1 MAVRIRLAGPLR
13 PYAGGA
19 AQVVIPAPAATV
31 AEALTLLG
39 ERHPGVRDRVLDEQG
54 ELRRHV
60 NVFVGPENVRFLDG
74 LRTPL
79 PEEVELHLLPAVSGG

>member
-1 MAVRIRLAGPLR
+1 MAVTVRLAGPLR

-19 AQVVIPAPAATV
+19 AQVVLPARAATV

-39 ERHPGVRDRVLDEQG
+39 ERHPGVRDRVLDERG
-54 ELRRHV
+54 ALRPHV
-60 NVFVGPENVRFLDG
+60 NVFVGPENIRFLEG

-79 PEEVELHLLPAVSGG
+79 PEEAELHLLPAISGG